1 MKKENDDSYGF
12 KKRFHHYGVQ
22 IYAYLQSALEQII
35 KDECIDIRLPLDWT
49 GKVVEKDEKDS
60 RRRAKEK
67 EAIERKK
74 GGTRESKDV

>member
-1 MKKENDDSYGF
+1 MLQDPDLNLQSVVRKENVVH
-12 KKRFHHYGVQ
+12 K
-22 IYAYLQSALEQII
+22 SALEQII

-49 GKVVEKDEKDS
+49 GKVLEKDERDS